1 MKKIGLRFE
10 TISSGAAKDIGS
22 PTREVTEQDRK
33 ALESVVNDLHS
44 QFVDAV
50 SSGRSLDKNFVLSLA
65 DGRVL
70 TGEQSYDLGLVDTL
84 GTLDDA
90 VSLAGH
96 LASMEEIPE
105 RIYPEKKRYRLLDYF
120 FNELEE
126 RAYGFIQTLPL
137 FLWTLE
143 N

>member
-1 MKKIGLRFE
+1 MCIR
-10 TISSGAAKDIGS
+10 
-22 PTREVTEQDRK
+22 DR
-33 ALESVVNDLHS
+33 
-44 QFVDAV
+44 
-50 SSGRSLDKNFVLSLA
+50 
-65 DGRVL
+65 
-70 TGEQSYDLGLVDTL
+70 SYDLGLVDTL

-96 LASMEEIPE
+96 LASIEEIPE
-105 RIYPEKKRYRLLDYF
+105 RIYPEKKQYRLLEYF

-126 RAYGFIQTLPL
+126 RAYGFIKTLPL